1 MSNIQSRFKALV
13 YLVFEVPA
21 CVKEPEL
28 YARKRKKKSGA
39 HFCSAARNPHQAR
52 SRLSCSPYP
61 YQVLPYSK
69 LEPIML
75 FVYSISAASVC
86 AMLI

>member
-1 MSNIQSRFKALV
+1 MATIRAGSGSLDSVRFVSLNSGRSAEPQSTPGPTPP
-13 YLVFEVPA
+13 VPT
-21 CVKEPEL
+21 
-28 YARKRKKKSGA
+28 
-39 HFCSAARNPHQAR
+39 PH
-52 SRLSCSPYP
+52 P